1 MTIDVTA
8 TSPDGAG
15 GLRRAAEEYLA
26 TRRALGFVL
35 STQGRLLLD
44 FVAHCERHAVSTVTT
59 DVAVSWAIGTA
70 RSRDPL
76 WWARRLMVVR
86 IFTRYLQAL
95 DPATQVPPMDVL
107 PHAYRRTTPYLYS
120 SGNWPTWSAP
130 QAGCGPGCA
139 R

>member
-1 MTIDVTA
+1 MTSDVTA
-8 TSPDGAG
+8 TSPAGPG

-44 FVAHCERHAVSTVTT
+44 FVAHCERHAIATVTT
-59 DVAVSWAIGTA
+59 DAAVSWAIDTT
-70 RSRDPL
+70 RSQDPL

-86 IFTRYLQAL
+86 IFARHLQAL

-107 PHAYRRTTPYLYS
+107 PHAYRRTTPTCTPS
-120 SGNWPTWSAP
+120 SNWPTWSAP
-130 QAGCGPGCA
+130 QACCGPGCA